1 MYQRWLY
8 CDEAVRRITTCCI
21 VVCCSAM
28 YGAVAWHGTAGGLG
42 VVRCAVDGAGWAR
55 QAFMSASGFNQN
67 IGSWN
72 TASVS
77 IMAGVRALVPS
88 PACGAQPTSLIAVA
102 VPAASEPGAVVGKVW
117 FSF

>member
-1 MYQRWLY
+1 MIHAAY
-8 CDEAVRRITTCCI
+8 CNEAVRLSPTM
-21 VVCCSAM
+21 VVYCNAM
-28 YGAVAWHGTAGGLG
+28 YGAAAWHGTAGGLG

-55 QAFMSASGFNQN
+55 QAFDGASGFNQN

-77 IMAGVRALVPS
+77 NMASVRALVPS
-88 PACGAQPTSLIAVA
+88 PACGAQPTSLLAVA